1 MDRSRRSSL
10 TLGIILILLGAFF
23 LTFQLFPGLSQW
35 INWSTSWPLMIVGIG
50 LVFLVSAITSGASG
64 LAIPGTIISGIGGL
78 LWWQALTDKW
88 DSWAYTWALIPG
100 FVGVGIIL
108 AGLLSGKIR
117 GAITGGGW
125 LIMISLIMF
134 FLFGSFLGGM
144 EFFGAYWPILLI
156 ILGLFV
162 LIRPLLHHRGS

>member
-144 EFFGAYWPILLI
+144 ELFGAYWPILLI